1 MKSFAISFAFLAF
14 GAAAS
19 AATVPI
25 PGIVNTGAS
34 FTAGQVDSNYSF
46 AAISGTAVG
55 TGGYGVVTADSG
67 FPLSVW
73 LANSSRSKWLTP
85 SANQAQSY
93 DPSANGTYRWTMNFN
108 LTGFDASTA
117 LLSGRWAADNTG
129 SLFLNGSLISQI
141 TAPVEGHRSWTTI
154 SQVNTGFLAG
164 ANVLEFVV
172 TNVGSPTGN
181 PTGLRAEF
189 ASSVTAVPEPSSYAM
204 LLAGLAAVAWV
215 KRSRQA
221 QR

>member
-1 MKSFAISFAFLAF
+1 MKSFVVTVVFAAF
-14 GAAAS
+14 TALAS
-19 AATVPI
+19 AAVPI

-34 FTAGQVDSNYSF
+34 FTADQVDTNYSF

-55 TGGYGVVTADSG
+55 TGGRGVVAADNS
-67 FPLSVW
+67 FPFPFW
-73 LANSSRSKWLTP
+73 IANTSTSKWLTP
-85 SANQAQSY
+85 TANQAQTY
-93 DPSANGTYRWTMNFN
+93 DPSVNGTYRWTLSFD

-129 SLFLNGSLISQI
+129 SLFLNGTQISQI
-141 TAPVEGHRSWTTI
+141 AAPIEGHASWTNI
-154 SQVNTGFLAG
+154 AQVNTGFLAG

-172 TNVGSPTGN
+172 TNVGNPTGN

-189 ASSVTAVPEPSSYAM
+189 VSSVSAIPEPQTYVM
-204 LLAGLAAVAWV
+204 LLAGLGAIGFCV
-215 KRSRQA
+215 RRRQQ